1 MREAIGGAWLYYI
14 FVVMIIFIVSFL
26 AVFLSYMAAYRACN
40 HAISMLE
47 QSDGAI
53 TRDKLNS
60 MNGNSYDY
68 NSMDLC
74 YFNPQDSSGQNADGY
89 IIRVKAYIQFKI
101 PLVDLPIKL
110 GVVNETRTINCYGKE
125 TCAPPGQGWSVCK

>member
-26 AVFLSYMAAYRACN
+26 AIFLSYMAAYRACN

-53 TRDKLNS
+53 TQAQLNK
-60 MNGNSYDY
+60 MNGNSYGY
-68 NSMDLC
+68 TSMEWC
-74 YFNPQDSSGQNADGY
+74 YFNPPSGEGF
-89 IIRVKAYIQFKI
+89 IIRVKAFIQFKI

-110 GVVNETRTINCYGKE
+110 GVPNETRTINCYGKE
-125 TCAPPGQGWSVCK
+125 VCAPPGENWSKCS